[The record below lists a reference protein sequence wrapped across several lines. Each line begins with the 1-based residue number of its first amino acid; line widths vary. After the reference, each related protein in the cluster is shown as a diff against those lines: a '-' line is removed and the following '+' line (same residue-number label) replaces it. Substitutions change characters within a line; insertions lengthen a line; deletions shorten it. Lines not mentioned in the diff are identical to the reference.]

1 MDQNTGRTTGS
12 ARERSHGGVT
22 MGVEEEFLL
31 ADRTSRRTVPRAPA
45 VLKRA
50 RPDGPGHVHA
60 ELLTSQ
66 VEASTG
72 VCEDLAELREHLV
85 SGRERLAEAAREED
99 ALLLAA
105 GMPPLAGQDVRTTPG
120 PRFEAIA
127 ERYRAVVEDY
137 ESCGCHVH
145 VGVPDRDT
153 AIAVANHLRPWL
165 PTLLA
170 LSVNSPFDGDRDSGY
185 GSWRTMRQTAFPG
198 SGLPPR
204 FRSAAEHDREVS
216 RLVECG
222 VLVDERMTFWMVR
235 PSPTYPTVEVRAPD
249 TALTVDGAV
258 LQAALTRALVRTA
271 LADLDRGVEGPEI
284 EPQAAAAAVWSA
296 ARHGV
301 DGPGVDLRTGRAAP
315 AEDLVAGLVGHVA
328 TALEDTGDAVL
339 VRRLL
344 KELLSTGTGA
354 EQQRSAAVRG
364 RDAVVDFVA
373 ERTSTRSGSG
383 A

>member
-1 MDQNTGRTTGS
+1 MDQNTAKTTITS
-12 ARERSHGGVT
+12 TRGGVT

-31 ADRTSRRTVPRAPA
+31 ADRVSRRTVPRAPA
-45 VLKRA
+45 VLKRV
-50 RPDGPGHVHA
+50 RPDGPGLAHA

-72 VCEDLAELREHLV
+72 VCEDVDEVREHLV
-85 SGRERLAEAAREED
+85 SGRERLAEAARQED

-105 GMPPLAGQDVRTTPG
+105 GMPPLPGQDVRTTSG
-120 PRFEAIA
+120 ARFEAIA

-170 LSVNSPFDGDRDSGY
+170 LSVNSPFGDGRDTGY
-185 GSWRTMRQTAFPG
+185 GSWRTMRQAAFPG

-204 FRSAAEHDREVS
+204 FGSAAEHDREVS

-222 VLVDERMTFWMVR
+222 VLVDERMSFWLIR

-284 EPQAAAAAVWSA
+284 DPQTAAAALWSA

-301 DGPGVDLRTGRAAP
+301 AGPGVDLRLGRAVP
-315 AEDLVAGLVGHVA
+315 AEDLATGLVDHVA
-328 TALEDTGDAVL
+328 AALEDTGDAAL
-339 VRRLL
+339 VRKLL
-344 KELLSTGTGA
+344 KELLANGTGA
-354 EQQRSAAVRG
+354 DQQRSAAVRG
-364 RDAVVDFVA
+364 RGAAVDFVA
-373 ERTSTRSGSG
+373 GRTSSVTGPG